1 MPTGRQNIAK
11 GRQLQKNRFRK
22 RFKQARAF
30 TLPEVIVSFSVLAMV
45 VTSAA
50 GLLTVVIRT
59 NADNVNSLVA
69 NGLAQEGLESV
80 RFMRDSNALL
90 GLDFDGTKG
99 TVKSQSIWGAEWAAT
114 NVLGPSSYYLLLS
127 NFEPQVNCGVNNLA
141 DCLPVSLK
149 SVDITDDIWTEF
161 NVISL
166 EQLANAG
173 ARVYLREQNNEQNGG
188 QGSGG
193 NGAFRYMQIGPN
205 DSQPA
210 DARPTQYS
218 RLIRL
223 EPLQSTDE
231 PDAVVDV
238 LRVSSIVTWADANGR
253 PRKVVLTS
261 DLTDW
266 K

>member
-22 RFKQARAF
+22 RIEQARAF

-45 VTSAA
+45 VTSAV

-69 NGLAQEGLESV
+69 NGLAQEGLEAV

-141 DCLPVSLK
+141 DCLPVILK

-173 ARVYLREQNNEQNGG
+173 ARVYLREQNN
-188 QGSGG
+188 
-193 NGAFRYMQIGPN
+193 YMQIGPN
-205 DSQPA
+205 DNQPA

>member
-22 RFKQARAF
+22 RIEQARAF

-45 VTSAA
+45 VTSAV

-69 NGLAQEGLESV
+69 NGLAQEGLEAV

-173 ARVYLREQNNEQNGG
+173 ARVYLREQNN
-188 QGSGG
+188 
-193 NGAFRYMQIGPN
+193 YMQIGPN
-205 DSQPA
+205 DNQPA

>member
-11 GRQLQKNRFRK
+11 GRQLQKTRFWK
-22 RFKQARAF
+22 RIEQVRAF

-45 VTSAA
+45 VTSAV

-69 NGLAQEGLESV
+69 NGLAQEGLEAV

-173 ARVYLREQNNEQNGG
+173 ARVYLREQNN
-188 QGSGG
+188 
-193 NGAFRYMQIGPN
+193 YMQIGPN

-223 EPLQSTDE
+223 EPLQSIDE

>member
-11 GRQLQKNRFRK
+11 GRQLQKTRFQK
-22 RFKQARAF
+22 RIEQVRAF

-45 VTSAA
+45 VTSAV

-69 NGLAQEGLESV
+69 NGLAQEGLEAV

-127 NFEPQVNCGVNNLA
+127 NFEPQVNCGVNNLS

-173 ARVYLREQNNEQNGG
+173 ARVYLREQNN
-188 QGSGG
+188 
-193 NGAFRYMQIGPN
+193 YMQIGPN

-223 EPLQSTDE
+223 EPLQSIDE